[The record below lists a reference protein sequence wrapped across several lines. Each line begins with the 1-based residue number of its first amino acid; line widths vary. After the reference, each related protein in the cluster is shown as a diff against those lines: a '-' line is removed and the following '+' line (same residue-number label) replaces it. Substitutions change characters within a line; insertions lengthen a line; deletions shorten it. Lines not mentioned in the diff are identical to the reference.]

1 MLFNSLSFAIFL
13 PIVFSIYWLLPHKY
27 RWILILAASYYFY
40 MSWNAKYIV
49 LILFTTCV
57 SYGAA
62 RLLENEKNLK
72 KKKMILGI
80 SAFLCLLVLFFFKYF
95 NFVSESFT
103 AFLEIF
109 TIQLNPI
116 TLKLFLPVGISFYT
130 FQTLSYVIDV
140 YRGKIPAEKHFGYY
154 AAFVSFFP
162 QLVAGPIERAA
173 DLMPQIKEEHTF
185 DYDNAVY
192 GLKLMAWGLFKK
204 MVIADTLSKYVSAV
218 YDAPP
223 ENGWIFTHSCYFL
236 LLVSDLLRL
245 LRIFGYCSRNVKAS
259 GHSPIDEFQKSLFLT
274 VNQGILEPLAHFT
287 VHLVSGLRLYSS
299 GRKPHRKGSSCIE
312 SFDNLSGKRTV
323 AWSQL
328 DIRSL
333 GRNSWCG
340 AGSRKYYP
348 SRKQDEEP
356 WYCGI
361 LPNSLC
367 IPFHF
372 LCMGI
377 LCI

>member
-1 MLFNSLSFAIFL
+1 
-13 PIVFSIYWLLPHKY
+13 
-27 RWILILAASYYFY
+27 
-40 MSWNAKYIV
+40 
-49 LILFTTCV
+49 
-57 SYGAA
+57 
-62 RLLENEKNLK
+62 
-72 KKKMILGI
+72 MILGI

-185 DYDNAVY
+185 DYDNAAY

-223 ENGWIFTHSCYFL
+223 RKWLDFHSFL
-236 LLVSDLLRL
+236 LLSSSRFRSTATSPDI
-245 LRIFGYCSRNVKAS
+245 RILQPERQGFWAFTYRRISKVPISHSQSRNS
-259 GHSPIDEFQKSLFLT
+259 GAAGTFHCPPGFGITFIFL
-274 VNQGILEPLAHFT
+274 
-287 VHLVSGLRLYSS
+287 
-299 GRKPHRKGSSCIE
+299 
-312 SFDNLSGKRTV
+312 
-323 AWSQL
+323 W
-328 DIRSL
+328 
-333 GRNSWCG
+333 
-340 AGSRKYYP
+340 
-348 SRKQDEEP
+348 EETAP
-356 WYCGI
+356 ER
-361 LPNSLC
+361 
-367 IPFHF
+367 FVMH
-372 LCMGI
+372 
-377 LCI
+377 